1 MLGNDAMETATTEVV
16 SNRRRNDIEK
26 SNWRTHR
33 YFVGFKSWFHVEI
46 STSNWCHN
54 FHVDSLFKIDVISKN
69 FPRANWKSNR
79 WRIDEEVSIGLDI
92 QCNVFIRK
100 AFCTITNFHNK
111 LEKESKLWHQKMH
124 MSAKMC
130 RIACLIVEPNSV
142 M

>member
-1 MLGNDAMETATTEVV
+1 MLGNDAMETATTEVM

-26 SNWRTHR
+26 STWRTHR

-54 FHVDSLFKIDVISKN
+54 FYVDSLFKIDVISKN

-79 WRIDEEVSIGLDI
+79 WRIDEEVSIGFDI

-111 LEKESKLWHQKMH
+111 LEKESKLWHQKCICQQKCV
-124 MSAKMC
+124 ALL
-130 RIACLIVEPNSV
+130 A
-142 M
+142 

>member
-1 MLGNDAMETATTEVV
+1 MLGNDAMETATTEVM

-26 SNWRTHR
+26 SNWRTHQ
-33 YFVGFKSWFHVEI
+33 YFVSFKSWFHVEI

-54 FHVDSLFKIDVISKN
+54 FYVDSLFKIDVISKN

-79 WRIDEEVSIGLDI
+79 WRIDEEVSIGFDI

-111 LEKESKLWHQKMH
+111 LEKESKLWHQKCICQQKCV
-124 MSAKMC
+124 ALL
-130 RIACLIVEPNSV
+130 A
-142 M
+142 

>member
-1 MLGNDAMETATTEVV
+1 MLGNDAMETATTEVM

-26 SNWRTHR
+26 SNWRTHQ

-54 FHVDSLFKIDVISKN
+54 FYVDSLFKIDVISKN

-79 WRIDEEVSIGLDI
+79 WRIDEEVSIGFHI

-111 LEKESKLWHQKMH
+111 LEKESKLWHQKCICQQKCV
-124 MSAKMC
+124 ALL
-130 RIACLIVEPNSV
+130 A
-142 M
+142 

>member
-1 MLGNDAMETATTEVV
+1 MLGNDAMETATTEVM

-26 SNWRTHR
+26 STWRTHR

-54 FHVDSLFKIDVISKN
+54 FYVDSLFKIDVISKN

-79 WRIDEEVSIGLDI
+79 WRIDEEVSIGFDI

-100 AFCTITNFHNK
+100 AFYTITNFHNK
-111 LEKESKLWHQKMH
+111 LEKESKLWHQKCICQQKCV
-124 MSAKMC
+124 ALL
-130 RIACLIVEPNSV
+130 A
-142 M
+142 